1 MYNCGFDEKD
11 LCFDPEYAQ
20 EILDEASN
28 NEYANLKEDID
39 TLINMSVKVF
49 GSALTDRELFD
60 AIFKLY
66 DVQEWDIDFADDEYI
81 FLCNDLWVNDEKI
94 PKLGYEGEIDFK
106 GHYSYS
112 DDFLDYSGDYD
123 AETREYSFSEAMYE
137 IVLAMLLN
145 KYKTKV
151 LKVYNKR

>member
-1 MYNCGFDEKD
+1 MYNNGFDEKD
-11 LCFDPEYAQ
+11 LYFNPEYAQ

-28 NEYANLKEDID
+28 NEYVNLKEDID
-39 TLINMSVKVF
+39 TLISYSVKIF
-49 GSALTDRELFD
+49 GSLMSDRELFD

-66 DVQEWDIDFADDEYI
+66 DVHEWDIDFADDEYI
-81 FLCNDLWVNDEKI
+81 FLCNDLWVNDEKV

-123 AETREYSFSEAMYE
+123 AETRDYTFSEAMYE

>member
-1 MYNCGFDEKD
+1 MYINGFKKDD

-49 GSALTDRELFD
+49 GSSLTDRELFD

-66 DVQEWDIDFADDEYI
+66 DVQELDIDFAAE
-81 FLCNDLWVNDEKI
+81 VAAQ
-94 PKLGYEGEIDFK
+94 LGK
-106 GHYSYS
+106 
-112 DDFLDYSGDYD
+112 
-123 AETREYSFSEAMYE
+123 
-137 IVLAMLLN
+137 
-145 KYKTKV
+145 
-151 LKVYNKR
+151 